1 MSIVNFSPFNPIF
14 APMAILPPLLS
25 SQKNTRTVGRGVQ
38 STFIIL
44 LTLLMLSGIG
54 ARLVYLQ
61 IVQGE
66 KH

>member
-1 MSIVNFSPFNPIF
+1 
-14 APMAILPPLLS
+14 MAILPPLLS

-66 KH
+66 KHQI